1 MTVMTA
7 VLGLALILGVLYE
20 AFETMLLPRRVAR
33 SFRLTRLFY
42 IHSWRLWTAM
52 AGSDRAGPAGAGRSS
67 ATSAPSRCWSC
78 SASGRS
84 A

>member
-7 VLGLALILGVLYE
+7 VLGLALILGVLFE

-33 SFRLTRLFY
+33 AFRLTRMFY
-42 IHSWRLWTAM
+42 PFLA
-52 AGSDRAGPAGAGRSS
+52 ALDRDGGVHGRPAGAGRSS
-67 ATSAPSRCWSC
+67 ATSGPSRCWSC

-84 A
+84 C